1 MMQALNNIFASS
13 KICMP
18 LKDDDKRNHTTT
30 MINKRTI
37 SIVIALYLSGL
48 TVLAGGLAPTI
59 VSAQTIPS
67 NGSTSMSSSQ
77 SIPSSSSGPPPPAP
91 FPPPSPE
98 LSAAQISASTN
109 KTCTMIPQSL
119 IKLQGKPQQTEGPYF
134 VEGMPNRSDIRSD
147 PSEGS
152 VQPGIPLRLVIH
164 VYDVDNG
171 GSCTPLKG
179 ARVDIWHANSQ
190 GVYSGVKDQGT
201 IGKKFLR
208 GYQVTDDNGTVRF
221 TTIYPGWYQGRA
233 IHIHDKVRTFEGPE
247 KTLEWTSQLYFNN
260 SINEQVHTQPPYSK
274 HGLPDMTNEQDGIYT
289 GASTDGLVQSNSGK
303 HLMLNLTREG
313 QLSYLG
319 TFDIVLNS
327 GQSRH

>member
-1 MMQALNNIFASS
+1 
-13 KICMP
+13 
-18 LKDDDKRNHTTT
+18 
-30 MINKRTI
+30 
-37 SIVIALYLSGL
+37 
-48 TVLAGGLAPTI
+48 
-59 VSAQTIPS
+59 
-67 NGSTSMSSSQ
+67 
-77 SIPSSSSGPPPPAP
+77 
-91 FPPPSPE
+91 
-98 LSAAQISASTN
+98 
-109 KTCTMIPQSL
+109 MIPQSL

-274 HGLPDMTNEQDGIYT
+274 HGLPDMTNEQDDIYT

-327 GQSRH
+327 EQSRH